1 MEPRHRAPETL
12 SGTSAPT
19 EAGSGPAS
27 STTRIRL
34 LACCVLLTAVAFV
47 QDPGLVVADTKL
59 DLVLDPGRF
68 LARAVDLWDPASA
81 FGQLQNQ
88 AYGYLWPMG
97 PFFWLGALLDLPG
110 WVVQRLWWALLL
122 CTAFV
127 GTAKL
132 VRALGVRSDLA
143 VLTAAFAYALS
154 PRLLTV
160 LGPISIEAWPSA
172 LAPWVLLPLVL
183 GAERGSPRRWAALSA
198 LAVAMVGG
206 VNAAATFAVI
216 PLGAVWLLTR
226 ESGPRRRA
234 LMLWWP
240 TFVLLG
246 TLWWLVPLFTLGAY
260 SPPFLDFIESASITT
275 YPTTLFDAL
284 RGTSNWVPYVSAGSR
299 AGNDLV
305 SQGYLA
311 VMGAVLVAG
320 GLVGVLDRRQ
330 PHRWFLSLSLLTG
343 LVMVTAGHQGAVQG
357 LFAGGLSEALDGALA
372 PLRNVHK
379 FDPVVRLPLVVGL
392 AWTLERLLRARVRGL
407 GRLDRGVAVGVVLV
421 AVTVAASPAL
431 VTRLAP
437 GGAFLDVPDYW
448 RETAGWLERNAAPG
462 TALLVPGSAFG
473 DYVWGDPHDEPMQ
486 ALARSSWAVRNQIPL
501 TPPGNIRLL
510 DRIERAFAE
519 GEGSRALTQSLRR
532 AGVRWLVVRGDLE
545 PSSDVPDPA
554 VVRQALADSPGLVPV
569 RGFGPDVGGE
579 PFLYDGDTRVVVN
592 GGRQATQPAVEVWQ
606 VSLPRAAQTTTAR
619 PVVVAG
625 GPEDLLDLEGLGVLG
640 DAATV
645 LAPDVPDGEL
655 TGVLT
660 DAPVVLTDG
669 LRERERNFARIHDG
683 YGPVTTAG
691 DERRTGNPRSD
702 YLATGQAE
710 WQTTTTLLGAAE
722 VGASSSASDATA
734 TTGSDRGRLP
744 YAAVDGDPATQ
755 WSGDPA
761 DPGADRWRL
770 GLTRVR
776 DLGEVTLTGGAA
788 AADTQEVRVVTTRG
802 RSEPVALGPGE
813 QVTVEVDGPTDALEV
828 VQVGP
833 GRVPLALAEVE
844 VPGVEVQRRLD
855 LPRLPRAW
863 GAPDAVV
870 LRADL
875 DPRRGCT
882 EVGGAVPC
890 TAGAVRDS
898 EEAAGMARRF
908 VVADGASYAVDLRV
922 RPRPGPGLAELL
934 SESRLLG
941 VGSSSAG
948 VPDVRGSA
956 LAAVDGDPGTAWVAD
971 VDDPAPALSLSWLEP
986 QRLTGLSLQVPDSS
1000 PVARPTSVRLV
1011 WPDGSRELT
1020 LAQGRARFPAI
1031 ETDQLRVE
1039 VTGVEQAVDLD
1050 FAAAGSELPAGVAE
1064 LDLTGAELLPQPPS
1078 TRAVARP
1085 CGTGPEVVVAGERL
1099 RSALVASDA
1108 QLVAG
1113 DSLPAR
1119 LCDAAGGTRAR
1130 LDLGPG
1136 IVDVES
1142 RPSAAFELDSLVLA
1156 RGGTAALRGLGESG
1170 ETGSGLRALRHNANP
1185 GWASAA
1191 PGARAQVVDG
1201 WRQGWAVESEEPL
1214 APRFAPQTVY
1224 RAGLLAGAV
1233 ALLALVT
1240 LTLASTWRRGRE
1252 TSGRPAPLAG
1262 ARPSPWWGGVAALLG
1277 GALLAG
1283 VPGVLVAAVVGG
1295 GVVLLRR
1302 RRLGGLV
1309 AVAPAGLVVVASLA
1323 YLARPWGDLSGW
1335 AGDLAW
1341 PQLLALVPVLAALA
1355 LALPD
1360 DREPPSR
1367 PRQRMA
1373 GSSTSR

>member
-1 MEPRHRAPETL
+1 MEPRHRAPEAL
-12 SGTSAPT
+12 SPPV
-19 EAGSGPAS
+19 PADRAATA
-27 STTRIRL
+27 STIRVRL

-47 QDPGLVVADTKL
+47 QDPGLVLADTKL

-68 LARAVDLWDPASA
+68 LARATDLWDPASA

-127 GTAKL
+127 GTAKV

-143 VLTAAFAYALS
+143 VLTAAFAYTLS
-154 PRLLTV
+154 PRVLTV
-160 LGPISIEAWPSA
+160 LGPISVEAWPSA

-183 GAERGSPRRWAALSA
+183 GAERGSPRRYAALSA
-198 LAVAMVGG
+198 LAIAMVGG
-206 VNAAATFAVI
+206 VNAAATFAVV

-226 ESGPRRRA
+226 ERGPRRRA

-240 TFVLLG
+240 ALTLLG

-284 RGTSNWVPYVSAGSR
+284 RGTSNWVPYVSTGSR

-305 SQGYLA
+305 TQGYLA

-320 GLVGVLDRRQ
+320 GLVGLLDRRQ
-330 PHRWFLSLSLLTG
+330 PHRWFLSLSLLVG
-343 LVMVTAGHQGAVQG
+343 LLMVTAGHQGAVQG
-357 LFAGGLSEALDGALA
+357 LLAGGLAEALDGALA

-431 VTRLAP
+431 LTRLAP
-437 GGAFLDVPDYW
+437 SGAFLDVPDYW

-462 TALLVPGSAFG
+462 TALLVPGSPFG
-473 DYVWGDPHDEPMQ
+473 EYVWGDPHDEPMQ

-532 AGVRWLVVRGDLE
+532 AGVRWLVVRGDLQ
-545 PSSDVPDPA
+545 PTSDVPDPA
-554 VVRQALADSPGLVPV
+554 VVRQALAGSPGLAPV

-592 GGRQATQPAVEVWQ
+592 GARQRTQPAVEVWE
-606 VSLPRAAQTTTAR
+606 VSLPRPAQTTTAR
-619 PVVVAG
+619 PTVVAG
-625 GPEDLLDLEGLGVLG
+625 GPEDLLDLEDLGVIG

-645 LAPDVPDGEL
+645 LSPDVPDGEL
-655 TGVLT
+655 TGALR

-669 LRERERNFARIHDG
+669 LRERERNFARVHDG
-683 YGPVTTAG
+683 YAPVTTAG

-702 YLATGQAE
+702 YLAPGRAA
-710 WQTTTTLLGAAE
+710 WQTTATLLGAAE

-755 WSGDPA
+755 WSADPA
-761 DPGADRWRL
+761 DPGPDLWRL
-770 GLTRVR
+770 GLSRVR
-776 DLGEVTLTGGAA
+776 DVGQVTLTGGDA
-788 AADTQEVRVVTTRG
+788 AADSQEVRVVTARW
-802 RSEPVALGPGE
+802 RSDPVALGPGE
-813 QVTVEVDGPTDALEV
+813 QVTVEVDAPATAALEV
-828 VQVGP
+828 VQVGS

-855 LPRLPRAW
+855 LPRLPRSW

-875 DPRRGCT
+875 DPRAGCT
-882 EVGGAVPC
+882 EVGDAVPC
-890 TAGAVRDS
+890 TAAAIRHS

-908 VVADGASYAVDLRV
+908 VVAEGASYAADLRV

-934 SESRLLG
+934 AESRLLG
-941 VGSSSAG
+941 VSSSSAG

-971 VDDPAPALSLSWLEP
+971 ADDPAPALSLAWLEP
-986 QRLTGLSLQVPDSS
+986 QRLTGVSLQVPDSS
-1000 PVARPTSVRLV
+1000 PVARPTSLRLV
-1011 WPDGSRELT
+1011 WPQGSREVT
-1020 LAQGRARFPAI
+1020 LEQGRARFPAI
-1031 ETDQLRVE
+1031 RTDQLRVE

-1064 LDLTGAELLPQPPS
+1064 LDLRGADLLPQPPS

-1085 CGTGPEVVVAGERL
+1085 CGTGPDVDVAGERL
-1099 RSALVASDA
+1099 RTALVASDA

-1119 LCDAAGGTRAR
+1119 LCDAEGSTRTR

-1136 IVDVES
+1136 IVDVAS
-1142 RPSAAFELDSLVLA
+1142 RPSAAFELESLVLT
-1156 RGGTAALRGLGESG
+1156 RGGADALPAAGESA
-1170 ETGSGLRALRHNANP
+1170 EPDAGLRALRHNSNP
-1185 GWASAA
+1185 GWTSGVA
-1191 PGARAQVVDG
+1191 GARSQVVDG
-1201 WRQGWAVESEEPL
+1201 WRQGWEVGSAAPL
-1214 APRFAPQTVY
+1214 APRFAPQGVY
-1224 RAGLLAGAV
+1224 RAGLLVGAV
-1233 ALLALVT
+1233 ALLGLVALVAT
-1240 LTLASTWRRGRE
+1240 TTWRRGRE
-1252 TSGRPAPLAG
+1252 AAAGQPPPLAG
-1262 ARPSPWWGGVAALLG
+1262 GRPSSWWGGVAALLG

-1283 VPGVLVAAVVGG
+1283 LPGVLVAVVVGG
-1295 GVVLLRR
+1295 LVLGRR
-1302 RRLGGLV
+1302 RVGALGR
-1309 AVAPAGLVVVASLA
+1309 VAPAGLVLVTSVA
-1323 YLARPWGDLSGW
+1323 YLARPWGDPSGW

-1341 PQLLALVPVLAALA
+1341 PQLLALLPVLAALA
-1355 LALPD
+1355 LALLD
-1360 DREPPSR
+1360 DRDEPR